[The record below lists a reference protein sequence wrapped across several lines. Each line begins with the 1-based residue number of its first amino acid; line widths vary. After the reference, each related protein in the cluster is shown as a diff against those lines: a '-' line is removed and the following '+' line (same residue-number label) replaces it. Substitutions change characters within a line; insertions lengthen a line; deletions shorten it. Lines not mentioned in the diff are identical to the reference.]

1 MAFFAS
7 AIDTLKILVIA
18 LGAGLGAWGVVNL
31 LEGYG
36 NDNPGAKSQG
46 IKQLMAGVIA
56 SIRPSLI
63 QSVIHSNRLPISQ
76 PLTEQAGKQR
86 YKGATDKGNAAARHQ
101 LFHTKIGVKLCSMAG
116 GGVSR
121 NLWNFFRTAPAG
133 TGQAVTCSTSGMGLR
148 LK

>member
-1 MAFFAS
+1 MESHKKSKRFTSFQRPPARRGRAKR
-7 AIDTLKILVIA
+7 ICY
-18 LGAGLGAWGVVNL
+18 GV
-31 LEGYG
+31 
-36 NDNPGAKSQG
+36 K
-46 IKQLMAGVIA
+46 
-56 SIRPSLI
+56 
-63 QSVIHSNRLPISQ
+63 
-76 PLTEQAGKQR
+76 LTEQTGEQGDQGDADQGH
-86 YKGATDKGNAAARHQ
+86 AAARHE

>member
-1 MAFFAS
+1 MSGSLDFYGV
-7 AIDTLKILVIA
+7 DGVMDEMKNIL
-18 LGAGLGAWGVVNL
+18 
-31 LEGYG
+31 
-36 NDNPGAKSQG
+36 
-46 IKQLMAGVIA
+46 
-56 SIRPSLI
+56 R
-63 QSVIHSNRLPISQ
+63 
-76 PLTEQAGKQR
+76 
-86 YKGATDKGNAAARHQ
+86 DK